1 MDQIAQ
7 KGNWLIASLEYA
19 SYNSILLI
27 PILIELKQYTHQK
40 EKSIAII
47 VSAILFLLAMVIYMV
62 LLEGGVNSSQ
72 VELPIIYVVNKF
84 GKMYQY
90 VYGMII
96 VSAICTTAI
105 SAGYSFLENC
115 SKNKKK
121 YQSICILMCILAP
134 FIANLGFSY
143 LVNLLYPVFGILGLI
158 QIIYLIFHGKL
169 EKLEKN

>member
-1 MDQIAQ
+1 MDQMAQ
-7 KGNWLIASLEYA
+7 GGNWLIASLEYA

-27 PILIELKQYTHQK
+27 PILIELKQYTYKK

-47 VSAILFLLAMVIYMV
+47 VSIVFFLLAMVIYIV
-62 LLEGGVNSSQ
+62 LLEGEMHIRQ
-72 VELPIIYVVNKF
+72 VELPIIYVINKF

-90 VYGMII
+90 VYGMVI
-96 VSAICTTAI
+96 VSAIYTTAI

-121 YQSICILMCILAP
+121 YQFICILICSSAP
-134 FIANLGFSY
+134 FISKLGFSY

-169 EKLEKN
+169 EKKKKN